1 MTTLPAAT
9 HGTGRIIG
17 RPRSRALQDFA
28 GVAVRFTLLGC
39 ALLSVL
45 TTVLIIVVLS
55 IETVRFFQM
64 EEVAMTEFFTG
75 GQWSPL
81 LGHEKH
87 FGIWPLIS
95 GTLLVAA
102 VAAAFALPCG
112 TITALFLSEYAPSRL
127 RRVLKPIL
135 EVLAG
140 IPTVVYGFFAL
151 MVLTPGLRW
160 LYEGIDFY
168 NALSAGLAVGIMIL
182 PIVTSLSEDAMRAVP
197 RSLRE
202 AGYALGGTRFDV
214 SVKIVVPAALSGIVS
229 AFLLAIARAVGE
241 TMIVALAAGA
251 LPVNITQNGL
261 GAAMDPTSQVQTMTG
276 YVVQIFLGDAE
287 AASVEYQSSYAVAAM
302 LFIMTLVLTWIG
314 ARVARRYREVYT

>member
-1 MTTLPAAT
+1 MQDL
-9 HGTGRIIG
+9 IG
-17 RPRSRALQDFA
+17 
-28 GVAVRFTLLGC
+28 GVIHFSLLAC
-39 ALLSVL
+39 ALVSIL
-45 TTVLIIVVLS
+45 TTGLIIAVLS
-55 IETVRFFQM
+55 IEAFKFFQM
-64 EEVAMTEFFTG
+64 EEVTLVDFFTG

-112 TITALFLSEYAPSRL
+112 TITALFLSEYAPQRV

-160 LYEGIDFY
+160 LSEGIDFY

-214 SVKIVVPAALSGIVS
+214 SVKIVFPAALSGIVA

-251 LPVNITQNGL
+251 LPVNLVQDGV
-261 GAAMDPTSQVQTMTG
+261 GAAVDPTRQVQTMTG

-287 AASVEYQSSYAVAAM
+287 ANSVEYQSSYAVAAV
-302 LFIMTLVLTWIG
+302 LFVMTLAITWIG
-314 ARVARRYREVYT
+314 SRVAKRYREEYA